1 MTPDKDRKEERKAA
15 MTYTLRLPR
24 TFTQDHLE
32 RLGHEEGLWEEL
44 KYDAR
49 TITVRMDKASLQ
61 ALRDD
66 AAYYCDP
73 DGPDAVDWPAL
84 IRSAKR
90 VLELCN
96 AALA

>member
-1 MTPDKDRKEERKAA
+1 

-24 TFTQDHLE
+24 TFTQDHLD

-44 KYDAR
+44 NEDAR
-49 TITVRMDKASLQ
+49 TITVRMDRESLE

-66 AAYYCDP
+66 AAFYC
-73 DGPDAVDWPAL
+73 AVDWPAL

-96 AALA
+96 AALQ